1 MHLLTQSALLQALG
15 WTLMNSLWQMG
26 LLWLSWWLL
35 TLLFQQAPSRFRH
48 GLALALLA
56 FGTFGSLVTF
66 IATYF
71 FDGGGWATLRADS
84 WGNTNRLIATAL
96 PYCSVLYLLVLGV
109 LLTRYC
115 RQVLHARRLT
125 REGLSKMP
133 AGLRVFVESTSRLM
147 GIGRVVRAWLS
158 DRVDVPMT
166 LGFLKPVILLP
177 AAMVSNLST
186 QQVEAIL
193 VHELAHIRR
202 RDYLLNLGISTIG
215 LLFFFNPFSRLLI
228 RQLQKEREHCCDDEV
243 LQFRY
248 DPHAYVSALLSL
260 ARQHRQGRVAL
271 AATGEG
277 GEQLLLQRARK
288 ILQQKR
294 TDRRPGARPFILLF
308 LTAAITVFGLSLP
321 SKPHGATARSRYPS
335 ATPGRSAAMVLAAN
349 GQFRSSGAVYRKG
362 IALAPETSATAPLK
376 GELVFIPIV
385 NTGAPIHHD
394 DTRTDAAVASAT
406 PHASPKPAVARRAK
420 SDQDDGEEA
429 DGPALMGTL
438 ASNSESQ
445 TAGSGQQ
452 SEAYLTQP
460 ATLTITA
467 PSADRDNSLGRS
479 EEDQAEAAKAPD
491 LPPTENLVF
500 VPNSSFSWQKIDTAR
515 PEDKLSFLEQ
525 ATEKEIRAQVE
536 KLQKELQL
544 QLEVLRRQDAQARAL
559 SSSTQQEIKKV
570 LNQQIILQR
579 DYLRKLDE
587 LHSRLKKTGRR
598 LTTVYI

>member
-26 LLWLSWWLL
+26 LLWLAWWLL
-35 TLLFQQAPSRFRH
+35 TLLFQQAPSRFRY

-56 FGTFGSLVTF
+56 FGTFGSLITF

-84 WGNTNRLIATAL
+84 WSNTNRLIATAL

-115 RQVLHARRLT
+115 RQVLQARRLT
-125 REGLSKMP
+125 REGLSKVP

-177 AAMVSNLST
+177 AAMVSNLTT

-294 TDRRPGARPFILLF
+294 ADRRPGARPFILLF
-308 LTAAITVFGLSLP
+308 FTAAITVFGLSLP
-321 SKPHGATARSRYPS
+321 SKPHGATARFRY
-335 ATPGRSAAMVLAAN
+335 TGTNPGRLLRAFPAAN
-349 GQFRSSGAVYRKG
+349 GQPVSP
-362 IALAPETSATAPLK
+362 IQATADGIVPLK

-394 DTRTDAAVASAT
+394 DARTDAAIASAT

-420 SDQDDGEEA
+420 SNQDNEEET

-438 ASNSESQ
+438 ASNNESQ
-445 TAGSGQQ
+445 SAGTGQQ
-452 SEAYLTQP
+452 TEVYLTQP

-467 PSADRDNSLGRS
+467 PPADRDNSLGRS
-479 EEDQAEAAKAPD
+479 DEDEAEAAKAPD

-500 VPNSSFSWQKIDTAR
+500 VPNSSFSWQKIDTSR
-515 PEDKLSFLEQ
+515 PEDKLSYLEQ

-570 LNQQIILQR
+570 LNQQILLQR

>member
-1 MHLLTQSALLQALG
+1 
-15 WTLMNSLWQMG
+15 MNSLWQMG
-26 LLWLSWWLL
+26 LLWLAWWIL
-35 TLLFQQAPSRFRH
+35 TLVFQQAPSRFRH
-48 GLALALLA
+48 GLALALLT
-56 FGTFGSLVTF
+56 FGAFGSLVTF

-71 FDGGGWATLRADS
+71 FDGGGWATLRTGS
-84 WGNTNRLIATAL
+84 LGNTNRLIATAL

-115 RQVLHARRLT
+115 RQVLHTRRLT

-166 LGFLKPVILLP
+166 LGFLRPVILLP
-177 AAMVSNLST
+177 AAMVSNLTT

-202 RDYLLNLGISTIG
+202 KDYLLNLAISTIG
-215 LLFFFNPFSRLLI
+215 LLFFFNPFCRLLI

-277 GEQLLLQRARK
+277 GEPLLLQRARK
-288 ILQQKR
+288 ILQQKG

-308 LTAAITVFGLSLP
+308 LTAAVTVFGLSLP
-321 SKPHGATARSRYPS
+321 SKQSRTTTKLRHPLS
-335 ATPGRSAAMVLAAN
+335 IPGKQTPRVPAQL
-349 GQFRSSGAVYRKG
+349 
-362 IALAPETSATAPLK
+362 TSADPDAAPLK
-376 GELVFIPIV
+376 GELVFIPII

-394 DTRTDAAVASAT
+394 NASIASAT
-406 PHASPKPAVARRAK
+406 PHASPQPRVAPRAK
-420 SDQDDGEEA
+420 AKHQDDGEDA
-429 DGPALMGTL
+429 DGFPLMGTL
-438 ASNSESQ
+438 ASNDVSSA
-445 TAGSGQQ
+445 AGYGQQ
-452 SEAYLTQP
+452 TEAYLTQP
-460 ATLTITA
+460 ATLTIA
-467 PSADRDNSLGRS
+467 GPADRDNSLGRS
-479 EEDQAEAAKAPD
+479 NDDQTEAAKAPD

-500 VPNSSFSWQKIDTAR
+500 VPNSSFSWQRIDTIR
-515 PEDKLSFLEQ
+515 PEDKMAYIEL

-536 KLQKELQL
+536 RLQKELQF
-544 QLEVLRRQDAQARAL
+544 QLEALRRQDAQVRTL
-559 SSSTQQEIKKV
+559 SSRTQQEIKKV
-570 LNQQIILQR
+570 LNQQIMLQR

-587 LHSRLKKTGRR
+587 LHNRLKKAGRH